1 MLPSTCG
8 VGVPHGIFDDLPDRT
23 RVIATDELDYD
34 LPQELIATRPAD
46 RRDEARLM
54 VLKRSDTAFLQH
66 RIIRDLPAL
75 LSAEDVLV
83 FNRSRVLPAR
93 IHGVRS
99 GTGGR
104 VQGLYLRHAERPG
117 AWVAML
123 RAGHLR
129 PGASV
134 DLLDPR
140 GNAAGVSLQLIE
152 KLPDE
157 AGAWVVEVT
166 DATDAAGPAGL
177 ATLERVGLP
186 PIPPYILNARRHR
199 GEQED
204 QPDDQARY
212 QTMFAESRAASPR
225 THAAESEA
233 HEGFGSVAAPTAGLH
248 FTPELL
254 ARVQAVGARVGHVT
268 LHIGSGTF
276 KPIETTHI
284 EEHPIHAEW
293 CSIDPQTL
301 PTFRAASTRGRLL
314 AVGTTSARTLE
325 SYAGWLATHH
335 EPAPRWLQ
343 TRLLITPGYQ
353 WKLVDGMLT
362 NLHLPRSSLLA
373 MIASLL
379 TPPGDDPLEGIRRV
393 RHAYEVAVKE
403 RYRFYSYGDAMLIL
417 P

>member
-1 MLPSTCG
+1 MLRATGG
-8 VGVPHGIFDDLPDRT
+8 VAVLHSNSDDLQDLT
-23 RVIATDELDYD
+23 RVIATDELDYT
-34 LPQELIATRPAD
+34 LPEELIATRPAD

-54 VLKRSDTAFLQH
+54 VLKRSDPGFLQH
-66 RIIRDLPAL
+66 RIIRDLPQL
-75 LSAEDVLV
+75 FSAEDFLV

-104 VQGLYLRHAERPG
+104 VQGLYLRHAEQRNT
-117 AWVAML
+117 WVAML

-129 PGASV
+129 PGASI
-134 DLLDPR
+134 DLFDPN
-140 GNAAGVSLQLIE
+140 GHPAGVVLTLIE
-152 KLPDE
+152 KMVDE
-157 AGAWVVEVT
+157 AGAWVVEVADSADP
-166 DATDAAGPAGL
+166 DAPSGL

-199 GEQED
+199 GQQED

-212 QTMFAESRAASPR
+212 QTVFAEPGGASAR
-225 THAAESEA
+225 SDSLATGSVG
-233 HEGFGSVAAPTAGLH
+233 GFGSVAAPTAGLH

-254 ARVQAVGARVGHVT
+254 DRVQTTGARIGHVT

-293 CSIDPQTL
+293 CSIEPELL
-301 PTFRAASTRGRLL
+301 PTIRAATPRGRLF
-314 AVGTTSARTLE
+314 AIGTTSARTLE
-325 SYAGWLATHH
+325 SYAGWLEANTT
-335 EPAPRWLQ
+335 PAPRWLQ
-343 TRLLITPGYQ
+343 TRLLITPGYR

-379 TPPGDDPLEGIRRV
+379 TREEDGPLEGVRRI